1 MSEYILEMK
10 DICKSFPG
18 VKALDHVSL
27 QLKPGHVH
35 SLMGEN
41 GAGKSTL
48 MKCLFGIYKKDE
60 GTVIYNGEEVTI
72 TDPFDALTK
81 GIAMVHQELMPIR
94 DRSIAENIY
103 CGRYP
108 VTKVGPIPVINHK
121 KMNEDAQALL
131 DDLDWI
137 SKRRKNWEL

>member
-1 MSEYILEMK
+1 MTFHVTLLSYLGRKIMSEYILEMK

-60 GTVIYNGEEVTI
+60 GQIIYDGEEVTI
-72 TDPFDALTK
+72 SDPFDAL
-81 GIAMVHQELMPIR
+81 PWSIR
-94 DRSIAENIY
+94 N
-103 CGRYP
+103 
-108 VTKVGPIPVINHK
+108 
-121 KMNEDAQALL
+121 
-131 DDLDWI
+131 
-137 SKRRKNWEL
+137 